1 MFSSGLPGWLA
12 ASLVAGAVVVC
23 AQPGLADSLPRTPQP
38 APQPA
43 PQAAAVNA
51 PSPAA
56 GAITLSQA
64 IALALKNDPAYAGAL
79 AASGSAR
86 LDAALS
92 RSALLP
98 NADAHGQYLYTQPNG
113 VRNQAGQIGSQAAPR
128 FIANNAIREYAAQVL
143 VNESLSF
150 ASFAGYQRARGLA
163 AQSAADLE
171 SARRDLV
178 VRVVAAY
185 FGVLSASEKEK
196 VAQRALTEAQ
206 TFLDLT
212 QKLESGREVA
222 HADVVKA
229 DLSDQQ
235 RQRELGDATLAA
247 EKARLDLGVLLFPDP
262 RTPYSLV
269 AAGQIPD
276 PLPDRA
282 TTEAESGKNNPD
294 LRSAL
299 AALHAAHSEVFAARA
314 GYFPALALNY
324 SWGIDAPQFAV
335 NGPDGVRNLGYSASV
350 GLDIPLW
357 DWFATHDRVRQS
369 ELREHAAQAALTTV
383 QRTLIAQLDE
393 FYSEA
398 RVASDQVASFQTSV
412 DTARESLRLTRL
424 RYSAGEALALEVVDA
439 ENALAQ
445 AESALA
451 DGRLRAQVARANLQ
465 TLTGVL

>member
-1 MFSSGLPGWLA
+1 MFRSGFPARLA
-12 ASLVAGAVVVC
+12 TLLVAGAAIVC
-23 AQPGLADSLPRTPQP
+23 ARPVSADSLPQ

-43 PQAAAVNA
+43 SQAAAA
-51 PSPAA
+51 SQSSPAA

-64 IALALKNDPAYAGAL
+64 IDLALKNDPAYAGAV
-79 AASGSAR
+79 AARGSAR

-113 VRNQAGQIGSQAAPR
+113 VRNQGGQIGSQAAPR
-128 FIANNAIREYAAQVL
+128 FIANNAIREYAAQIL
-143 VNESLSF
+143 VNETLSF
-150 ASFAGYQRARGLA
+150 AGLANYQRARALA
-163 AQSAADLE
+163 AQSSADLE

-185 FGVLSASEKEK
+185 FGVLSANEK
-196 VAQRALTEAQ
+196 VNVARRALNEAKA
-206 TFLDLT
+206 FVDLT
-212 QKLESGREVA
+212 QKLENGREVA

-235 RQRELGDATLAA
+235 RQREFEDATLAA

-262 RTPYSLV
+262 RTPCPL
-269 AAGQIPD
+269 AAEGQIAE

-282 TTEAESGKNNPD
+282 AVEAQAGTNNPD

-299 AALHAAHSEVFAARA
+299 AALHAAHSDVYAARA

-350 GLDIPLW
+350 GLDVPLW
-357 DWFATHDRVRQS
+357 DWFATHDRIRQS
-369 ELREHAAQAALTTV
+369 ELRERAAQAALTNM

-393 FYSEA
+393 YYNEA
-398 RVASDQVASFQTSV
+398 RVASDQVASLRTSV

-451 DGRLRAQVARANLQ
+451 DGLLRAQVARANLQ

>member
-1 MFSSGLPGWLA
+1 MFSAGLPGWLA
-12 ASLVAGAVVVC
+12 AFLVAGAAIAC
-23 AQPGLADSLPRTPQP
+23 ARPAVANSLPQ

-43 PQAAAVNA
+43 AQAAAAN
-51 PSPAA
+51 PSTAA
-56 GAITLSQA
+56 VGAITLRQA
-64 IALALKNDPAYAGAL
+64 MALALRDDPAYATAR
-79 AASGSAR
+79 ATAGSAR
-86 LDAALS
+86 LDAAMS
-92 RSALLP
+92 RGALLP

-113 VRNQAGQIGSQAAPR
+113 VLNQAGQIGSQAAPR

-143 VNESLSF
+143 VNENLSF
-150 ASFAGYQRARGLA
+150 AGFAGYRRARALA
-163 AQSAADLE
+163 TQSSADLE

-185 FGVLSASEKEK
+185 FGVLSAREKAN
-196 VAQRALTEAQ
+196 VAQRALTEAKA
-206 TFLDLT
+206 FVDLT
-212 QKLESGREVA
+212 QKLENGREVA

-229 DLSDQQ
+229 DLSYQQ
-235 RQRELGDATLAA
+235 RQREFSDATLAA
-247 EKARLDLGVLLFPDP
+247 DKARLDLGVLLFPDP
-262 RTPYSLV
+262 RTPYTL
-269 AAGQIPD
+269 AAEDKIAE

-282 TTEAESGKNNPD
+282 AIDAEAAKNNPD

-299 AALHAAHSEVFAARA
+299 AGLDAAHNEVFAARA
-314 GYFPALALNY
+314 GYFPALAFNY

-350 GLDIPLW
+350 GLDFPVW

-369 ELREHAAQAALTTV
+369 ELREKAAQAALTTM

-393 FYSEA
+393 YYDEA
-398 RVASDQVASFQTSV
+398 RVAADQVASLQTSV
-412 DTARESLRLTRL
+412 DTARESLHLTRL

-445 AESALA
+445 SESALA
-451 DGRLRAQVARANLQ
+451 DGRLRAEVARANLQ